1 MMQQKKKNTIDIKEY
16 LQLFLRRKYYFII
29 PFAVTIILGII
40 YCFVANP
47 LYQSYTVVQISQGQ
61 LLSRQMQNLVPGVTA
76 QERLNNLRRLI
87 TSHNYLKRLIETLDL
102 YKDPKLRNIA
112 EENKSAYP
120 GLSVNEIIELFWIER
135 LQEHLTISQLG
146 SDFVRIT
153 ATGNTPD
160 MAYNLA
166 HTLTQIFIDESL
178 RREVGGIRG
187 ALQFSSEQL
196 TIYKNKLE
204 ESEEKLR
211 RFKEDMLRDDFDSQ
225 TFISNN
231 LDEVNKSLTATD
243 FELREARDRLKF
255 LRNKLSRMSANNHSF
270 RSARLNN
277 LENNLLS
284 SVTKLS
290 ELMLKYSWEDVNVL
304 KLNSEIDRLQIEI
317 RNEIESLVRA
327 HSATGTS
334 EYVDAVVE
342 KEIAEINI
350 KFLNRKKNV
359 FSNLVKTYRRKIAE
373 GPSKEMQLSRLQ
385 REVESNREIYQTL
398 LQQARGS
405 EIEEALQRT
414 AAEFKFK
421 VIQPALKPLHPI
433 KPNRMKIMLMAAALG
448 IAIGI
453 GLIYGLEYIDRS
465 FKNVEEVE
473 RYLHLPVLGTI
484 PKIEKDTTFDYDPFS
499 MKGFR

>member
-1 MMQQKKKNTIDIKEY
+1 MNQQKKKNTIDIKEY
-16 LQLFLRRKYYFII
+16 VQLFLRRKYYFIV
-29 PFAVTIILGII
+29 PFVSTIILGII
-40 YCFVANP
+40 YCFIAKP
-47 LYQSYTVVQISQGQ
+47 LYQASTVVQISQSQ

-76 QERLNNLRRLI
+76 QERLNNLRRLV

-102 YKDPKLRNIA
+102 HNDPKLRKLA
-112 EENKSAYP
+112 EENKSGYP
-120 GLSVNEIIELFWIER
+120 GLTINEIVELFWIEQ
-135 LQEHLTISQLG
+135 LQRHLTISQLG
-146 SDFVRIT
+146 PDFVKIT
-153 ATGNTPD
+153 ATGNTPI

-211 RFKEDMLRDDFDSQ
+211 NFKENMLREDFDSQ
-225 TFISNN
+225 AVISDN
-231 LDEVNKSLTATD
+231 LDEVNKNLTATD
-243 FELREARDRLKF
+243 FELREARDRLQF
-255 LRNKLSRMSANNHSF
+255 LRNKLNRESSNYRPF
-270 RSARLNN
+270 RSARLNA
-277 LENNLLS
+277 LEIDLLR

-304 KLNSEIDRLQIEI
+304 KMNSEIERLESQI
-317 RNEIESLVRA
+317 RHEIEALASS
-327 HSATGTS
+327 HISSGSS
-334 EYVDAVVE
+334 EYIDAVIE
-342 KEIAEINI
+342 KEITEINI
-350 KFLNRKKNV
+350 KFLNQKKEV
-359 FSNLVKTYRRKIAE
+359 FTNLVKTYRRKIAE
-373 GPSKEMQLSRLQ
+373 GPQKEMQLSRLQ

-433 KPNRMKIMLMAAALG
+433 KPDRLKIMLMSIVLGMALG
-448 IAIGI
+448 V
-453 GLIYGLEYIDRS
+453 GLIYGMEYIDRS

-484 PKIEKDTTFDYDPFS
+484 PKIENETTIGYDPFS
-499 MKGFR
+499 KGGF